1 MPATAN
7 APLTR
12 GNIAA
17 SGPES
22 RAEVQLDYA
31 DVLRLDQGTEVCIA
45 DLARTRIR
53 IQVALG
59 RVHFVAFPGRQADV
73 EIDTPNMA
81 VHVRS
86 EGDYSLAVHAPDS
99 SQLTVRSGY
108 ADVYAGS
115 GSKSV
120 ASGQAIEVKGRE
132 DPDYQLSPVA
142 GEGAW
147 DRWNNER
154 NHAIADAQSWK
165 YTNRYY
171 TGTADLD
178 RYGDWVSVP
187 GYGWCW
193 SPYADAGWVPYRNGR
208 WISDPYY
215 QWIWVGYE
223 PWGWAPYHYGRWLLY
238 DGAWCWWPGLGPKG
252 ARPEW
257 APGYVT
263 FLGLGARSA
272 SADTGVQFDS
282 IGWCPLGPHD
292 SFTPWWSSGGNVST
306 TDFTSLNAVP
316 AADGNPE
323 QVPASNVQGILT
335 NPDLRAAVSTL
346 SVQNFANG
354 RVGNDLYP
362 VNATILDQGS
372 LIQGSLPV
380 RPAKTSL
387 PPVDRPVIRAS
398 LPAAGADQHL
408 VFRSMPP
415 DVHGSESASQM
426 SPLASNRPPA
436 ANTTTQARLA
446 APATPETAA
455 KPRENSAVGS
465 ATSGPPATSLG
476 PFPTWR
482 RFTRSNNGS
491 QPPSSGNDS
500 DAAAKPQAAPAL
512 PSDPPS
518 TPNPAPQGDG
528 WRHFSPPPGSV
539 SHGASVSSPPGGW
552 RRFSPPKDSDS
563 PAPPPQGDQYKI

>member
-1 MPATAN
+1 M
-7 APLTR
+7 
-12 GNIAA
+12 
-17 SGPES
+17 
-22 RAEVQLDYA
+22 
-31 DVLRLDQGTEVCIA
+31 
-45 DLARTRIR
+45 
-53 IQVALG
+53 
-59 RVHFVAFPGRQADV
+59 
-73 EIDTPNMA
+73 
-81 VHVRS
+81 
-86 EGDYSLAVHAPDS
+86 
-99 SQLTVRSGY
+99 
-108 ADVYAGS
+108 
-115 GSKSV
+115 
-120 ASGQAIEVKGRE
+120 
-132 DPDYQLSPVA
+132 
-142 GEGAW
+142 
-147 DRWNNER
+147 
-154 NHAIADAQSWK
+154 
-165 YTNRYY
+165 
-171 TGTADLD
+171 
-178 RYGDWVSVP
+178 
-187 GYGWCW
+187 
-193 SPYADAGWVPYRNGR
+193 
-208 WISDPYY
+208 
-215 QWIWVGYE
+215 
-223 PWGWAPYHYGRWLLY
+223 
-238 DGAWCWWPGLGPKG
+238 
-252 ARPEW
+252 
-257 APGYVT
+257 T